1 MKKVLIIGFLLL
13 SLSIKVFSQEA
24 PTRWTYWAE
33 QSLGMGFGI
42 GPNPAAYTGST
53 FTAIYKVGELLSVG
67 AGGGIRASFPTY
79 SLSHVNAGVPVRS
92 SFIFEIDL
100 PVYLRAGLM
109 GRKAFFFLDAG
120 YTLGVLGLTLPSA
133 SPGGLVKTCNNG
145 FFFDPQLGFMF
156 GKHSSIALG
165 VLIQKVRYQR
175 HEREINGDTYSE
187 VVSTSTA
194 WTTAINIRYA
204 YHF

>member
-1 MKKVLIIGFLLL
+1 MRKDLTICCLLL
-13 SLSIKVFSQEA
+13 LLTFKAFSQEA

-33 QSLGMGFGI
+33 QSIGMGLGI

-53 FTAIYKVGELLSVG
+53 FTAIYKVGQLLSVG

-79 SLSHVNAGVPVRS
+79 TLSHVNAGVPVRS

-100 PVYLRAGLM
+100 PVYLRTGLT

-120 YTLGVLGLTLPSA
+120 YTLGVLGLSLPSA
-133 SPGGLVKTCNNG
+133 APGGLVKTCNNG

-165 VLIQKVRYQR
+165 VLIQRVRYR
-175 HEREINGDTYSE
+175 LHEREINSDTYSE
-187 VVSTSTA
+187 VVSTATA
-194 WTTAINIRYA
+194 WTTAVNIRYA